1 MKRRI
6 PRSVKVLAGG
16 RIIDPASDL
25 DCPGD
30 VYLKGGNIERIEI
43 HKKELLKGDAL
54 EAPGVVDVR
63 GLIVSPGFVDLHV
76 HLREPGREDEET
88 IQSGARAAAAGGFTS
103 VCCMPNTDP
112 PIDDQETV
120 QFVIDQ
126 ARGAACRVCPI
137 GAVTQG
143 QRGQHLTE
151 IGDMVSVGAIAI
163 SEDGRSVASA
173 EVQRRAME
181 YVRMFDIPVIS
192 HCEDETLCGDGLMH
206 EGAVSTR
213 LGMSGRPAAA
223 EEIVVSRDI
232 QLAAFT
238 GARLHLAHISSAGS
252 VKLIKRAKRDGVTV
266 TAEATPHHFSL
277 IDAAIAESFDT
288 NLRVNPPLRTERDRR
303 AIIAGLA
310 DGIIDCIATDHAPH
324 AVQEKD
330 TEFNI
335 APPGMIGLETA
346 LGLAGKV
353 LVRENN
359 FDWPQ
364 IIKLMTCAPARVVNI
379 PGGELREGGPAD
391 ITVFDPQESWEVK
404 RDEFHSRSCNSPFI
418 GWKLLGRVKLTL
430 CGGKVT
436 HTSFD

>member
-1 MKRRI
+1 MKQRI
-6 PRSVKVLAGG
+6 PRTVKVVAGG
-16 RIIDPASDL
+16 RIIDPASGL

-30 VYLKGGNIERIEI
+30 IYLKAGKVERIEI
-43 HKKELLKGDAL
+43 RQKELLKGDAL
-54 EAPGVVDVR
+54 EQQGVVNVR
-63 GLIVSPGFVDLHV
+63 GLIVAPGFVDLHV

-126 ARGAACRVCPI
+126 ARNAACRVYPI
-137 GAVTQG
+137 GAITQG
-143 QRGQHLTE
+143 QKGEYLTE
-151 IGDMVSVGAIAI
+151 IGDMVSVGAVAI
-163 SEDGRSVASA
+163 SEDGRSVSSA

-181 YVRMFDIPVIS
+181 YVRMFDIPIIV
-192 HCEDETLCGDGLMH
+192 HCEDDSLCRNGLMH

-213 LGMSGRPAAA
+213 LGMVGRPAAA

-232 QLAAFT
+232 QLAGFT
-238 GARLHLAHISSAGS
+238 GARLHIAHISSAGS
-252 VKLIKRAKRDGVTV
+252 IKLVKRAKRDGVAV

-288 NLRVNPPLRTERDRR
+288 NLRVNPPVRTEHDRR

-310 DGIIDCIATDHAPH
+310 DGTIDCIATDHAPH

-330 TEFNI
+330 AEFDV

-353 LVRENN
+353 LVGEND
-359 FDWPQ
+359 FEWPH
-364 IIKLMTCAPARVVNI
+364 IIKLLTSAPAGIVNI
-379 PGGELREGGPAD
+379 PGGTLREGGPAD
-391 ITVFDPQESWEVK
+391 LAVFDPQESWEVTPDK
-404 RDEFHSRSCNSPFI
+404 FYSRSSNSPFV
-418 GWKLLGRVKLTL
+418 GWQLRGRVKLTL

-436 HTSFD
+436 HSDFG